1 MKYEFTFIRNFLSQL
16 PGPPTAAGGG
26 GEMKRRQRQ
35 KKPFT
40 ICHRRAVS
48 AQKLPFRLDWRQR
61 ALLVDSI
68 SGEENNSITVSQI

>member
-35 KKPFT
+35 KN
-40 ICHRRAVS
+40 R
-48 AQKLPFRLDWRQR
+48 LPYVIDEL
-61 ALLVDSI
+61 
-68 SGEENNSITVSQI
+68 